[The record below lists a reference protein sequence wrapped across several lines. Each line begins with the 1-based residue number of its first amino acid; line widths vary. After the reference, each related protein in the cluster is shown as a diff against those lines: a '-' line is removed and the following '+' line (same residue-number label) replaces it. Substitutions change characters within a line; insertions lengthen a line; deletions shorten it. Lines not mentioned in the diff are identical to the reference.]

1 MLFNSFEFAVF
12 FPLVAAAYFLLP
24 HRWRWLLLLLASYG
38 FYMAWRVEYA
48 VLLLVS
54 TLVDFTAARGIAK
67 ARDPKGRRHWLWLS
81 IAVNLGLLGTFK
93 YFDFINGNLRAL
105 AAWGGMDWPV
115 ADLDMVL
122 PMGISFYT
130 FQTMSYTIDVYR
142 GHMEPTRH
150 LGRFALFVTFFPQ
163 LVAGPIERAPNLL
176 PQFLKRIGL
185 DPTLVTSGLKLML
198 WGFVKKVVVADRV
211 SLVVDHI
218 YAQPG
223 EMDWTTLVL
232 GGVLFGVQ
240 AYCDFSGYSDIAIGA
255 ARVLGIRLMRNFRT
269 PYLSASIAEFWTRW
283 HISLNA
289 WFRDYVYIPLGGNRV
304 TAGRWYFNLL
314 VVFFISGLWHG
325 AGWTYVL
332 FGVLHGVYLVAAI
345 HSRPFWV
352 RFNAVSGLT
361 HLPRFHHALRVAATF
376 GLVTFSWFFFR
387 AEDIGDTITI
397 VERVSTFAHGPL
409 DTASLFTAFKP
420 GILAVTLVLGFGLL
434 LFDHRIEELVHGT
447 RPLSKAMDLLF
458 HATLLVLLVLFGN
471 YGEVAF
477 MYFQF

>member
-1 MLFNSFEFAVF
+1 MLFNSFEFTVF
-12 FPLVAAAYFLLP
+12 FPLVAAVYFLLP
-24 HRWRWLLLLLASYG
+24 HRYRWVLLLIASYG

-48 VLLLVS
+48 LLLLIS
-54 TLVDFTAARGIAK
+54 TVVDFIAARGI
-67 ARDPKGRRHWLWLS
+67 GRATDQRGKRRWLWLS
-81 IAVNLGLLGTFK
+81 IGVNLGLLGTFK

-105 AAWGGMDWPV
+105 LGMTGMDWPV
-115 ADLDMVL
+115 PDLGMVL

-142 GHMEPTRH
+142 GHLAPTRR
-150 LGRFALFVTFFPQ
+150 LGHFALFVTFFPQ
-163 LVAGPIERAPNLL
+163 LVAGPIERAPSLL
-176 PQFLKRIGL
+176 PQFLKKAKL
-185 DPTLVTSGLKLML
+185 DPALVVSGLKLML

-218 YAQPG
+218 YATPDT
-223 EMDWTTLVL
+223 MDAATLIL
-232 GGVLFGVQ
+232 GGLLFGVQ

-255 ARVLGIRLMRNFRT
+255 ARVLGIRLMLNFRT

-304 TAGRWYFNLL
+304 TTQRWYFNLL

-332 FGVLHGVYLVAAI
+332 FGVLHGVYLVMAI
-345 HSRPFWV
+345 ATQPLWQ
-352 RFNAVSGLT
+352 RFNEVSGLERV
-361 HLPRFHHALRVAATF
+361 PRLHHALRVTGTF
-376 GLVTFSWFFFR
+376 ALVTFSWFFFR
-387 AEDIGDTITI
+387 AYDIGDTITI
-397 VERVSTFAHGPL
+397 VERVFQLADGPG
-409 DTASLFTAFKP
+409 TIAALFEVFRP
-420 GILAVTLVLGFGLL
+420 GILAITLTLGIGFL
-434 LFDHRIEELVHGT
+434 LFDHRLEDVVHGR
-447 RPLSKAMDLLF
+447 RPLPPALDLAF
-458 HATLLVLLVLFGN
+458 HAALLMLLVLFGN